1 MEFITH
7 TEAQKNEE
15 RKSNNKLLSNF
26 YNQNKIKY
34 TFEDL
39 ELVRKKAQLGQSYD
53 DFEKQFKK
61 EQ

>member
-1 MEFITH
+1 MKFITH

-26 YNQNKIKY
+26 YNQDKIKY